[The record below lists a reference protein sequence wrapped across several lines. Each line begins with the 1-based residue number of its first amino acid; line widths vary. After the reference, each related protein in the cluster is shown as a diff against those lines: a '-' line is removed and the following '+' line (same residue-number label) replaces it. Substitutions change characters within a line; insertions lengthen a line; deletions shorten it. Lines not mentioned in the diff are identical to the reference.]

1 MPTWKYSITGLDPDR
16 TAVASSRDLRISP
29 KAAREIC
36 TYLKGR
42 RLSEAKE
49 ILEEV
54 MKLKHPIPFKRHN
67 KEVPHRR
74 GVSGFD
80 TGRYPVKVAK
90 EVIKLLEQVEANA
103 EFKGL
108 PVDRL
113 KVIHINAHRGRAIR
127 KYIPRAFGRATPY
140 FNVLTHVEV
149 AVGEE

>member
-16 TAVASSRDLRISP
+16 TAIASGRDLAISP
-29 KAAREIC
+29 KDAREIC
-36 TYLKGR
+36 AYLKGR
-42 RLSEAKE
+42 RLTEAKE

-54 MKLKHPIPFKRHN
+54 MKLKLPIPFKRHN

-74 GVSGFD
+74 GVSGFYA
-80 TGRYPVKVAK
+80 GRYPVKAAK
-90 EVIKLLEQVEANA
+90 EILRLLDQVEANA

-113 KVIHINAHRGRAIR
+113 KVIHINAQRGRVIR

-140 FNVLTHVEV
+140 FNMLTHVEV
-149 AVGEE
+149 AVREE